1 MDPAIVKVLMIT
13 PFTSAQRGNSL
24 TTARLQRFLNR
35 RGFQIDRISLENRH
49 WPELVAQALAQ
60 TRYNLIH
67 GFHALHFGRVLA
79 TVPSLRRL
87 PMILTTTGTDI
98 HYDLVG
104 PQQELVLEAMR
115 AVQKIVVFNEDFRR
129 DLQTR
134 YPEWG
139 DKIVTIP
146 QGVFLETNVLK
157 NRGELGLAPE
167 DFVFLLPSG
176 LRPVKNIELAIEAMT
191 EVHRA
196 YPRLRLLIIGPV
208 IDAEYGLPLLEKM
221 RGLDWII
228 YLGEVPH
235 QEMDGLLALGD
246 VVLNTSHSEGQ
257 PQAALEAMSL
267 GKPCILT
274 AVSGNLNLMDPGKQ
288 GYYVRNRQELVAAA
302 LDLLTQPALCAE
314 MGHNARR
321 LVETRFGLSEE
332 LEAYSRLYLEYADLP

>member
-1 MDPAIVKVLMIT
+1 MEPAIVKVLMIT
-13 PFTSAQRGNSL
+13 PYTSVQRGNSL

-35 RGFQIDRISLENRH
+35 RGFHIDRISLENQN
-49 WPELVAQALAQ
+49 WPALVLQALAQ

-79 TVPSLRRL
+79 SLPGLSQL

-104 PQQELVLEAMR
+104 PQQEVVLEAMR
-115 AVQKIVVFNEDFRR
+115 AVLKIVVFNEYFRR

-146 QGVFLETNVLK
+146 QGIFLETNVVK
-157 NRGELGLAPE
+157 NRSELGLTQE

-176 LRPVKNIELAIEAMT
+176 LRPVKNIDLAIEAMA

-196 YPRLRLLIIGPV
+196 YPRLRLLVIGPV

-221 RGLDWII
+221 LELNWII

-235 QEMDGLLALGD
+235 EEMGGLMALGD
-246 VVLNTSHSEGQ
+246 VVLNTSHTEGQ

-274 AVSGNLNLMDPGKQ
+274 AVSGNLNLINPGKE

-321 LVETRFGLSEE
+321 LVETRFRLEDE
-332 LEAYSRLYLEYADLP
+332 LEAYRRLYLENSDLP